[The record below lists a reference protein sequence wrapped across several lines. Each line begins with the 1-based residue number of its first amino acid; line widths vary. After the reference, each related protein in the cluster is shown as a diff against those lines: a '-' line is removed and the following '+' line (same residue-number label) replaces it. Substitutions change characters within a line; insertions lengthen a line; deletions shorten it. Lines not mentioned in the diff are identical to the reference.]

1 VKSFVAQLLELLLK
15 CHVGRF
21 VHLKESFVTET
32 KAKQEDLE
40 VTRAQPEPDE
50 PVDHAKPEVAK
61 PEVDHEPEADQEPEA
76 DHADLEQALILVDQQ
91 VEKEQRCKLNK
102 IGQLKINK

>member
-1 VKSFVAQLLELLLK
+1 VKSFVAQLLASLLK

-32 KAKQEDLE
+32 KARQEDLE
-40 VTRAQPEPDE
+40 VNRAQPEMDHE
-50 PVDHAKPEVAK
+50 PAK